1 MNELARRIAFTIG
14 ALLIYRFGSHIP
26 VVSLWTPTG
35 PLPEGAILRVSIF
48 SLGIVPYLTA
58 AVIIRLLSM
67 VWGRL
72 NALERSGQ
80 AGRSFIARGTLIL
93 TLFLA
98 AFQGYGIASALRG
111 TPGLVD
117 PSDGWFPLAAT
128 ASMVGGVF
136 LVIWL
141 CEQITRH
148 GIGNGLALVL
158 SINIL
163 ASLPES
169 IATEITALRQ
179 GIVSSD
185 LVLLHVLSWV
195 IAVASMVAVEGA
207 RRNVRVEFAERKVGS
222 RLLPPRSSVLPI
234 KLNSAGLL
242 IPVTVAPWFWSLPL
256 AFAVLFFGAREPWLV
271 AAQRHIAFGEPAH
284 LIIGSLLIFVL
295 VFVYTSYVVDPDHA
309 ADRLAKHGGT
319 IPGVAPG
326 EPTADYLDRLVSL
339 TTVVGAIYL
348 TAVSLFPELLVA
360 RGAALPY
367 EISGGSALIVVCTIL
382 DIRKQVRD
390 LLRINARGGRQ

>member
-1 MNELARRIAFTIG
+1 
-14 ALLIYRFGSHIP
+14 
-26 VVSLWTPTG
+26 
-35 PLPEGAILRVSIF
+35 
-48 SLGIVPYLTA
+48 
-58 AVIIRLLSM
+58 
-67 VWGRL
+67 
-72 NALERSGQ
+72 
-80 AGRSFIARGTLIL
+80 
-93 TLFLA
+93 
-98 AFQGYGIASALRG
+98 
-111 TPGLVD
+111 
-117 PSDGWFPLAAT
+117 
-128 ASMVGGVF
+128 MVGGAF
-136 LVIWL
+136 LLIWL

-158 SINIL
+158 STNIL
-163 ASLPES
+163 APLPED
-169 IATEITALRQ
+169 IATVITALRQ
-179 GIVSSD
+179 GIVSGD
-185 LVLLHVLSWV
+185 LILLHVLSWV
-195 IAVASMVAVEGA
+195 IAVTSMVAVESA

-222 RLLPPRSSVLPI
+222 RLLPARSAVPI
-234 KLNSAGLL
+234 KLNNAGLL

-271 AAQRHIAFGEPAH
+271 AVQRHIAFGEPAH

-348 TAVSLFPELLVA
+348 TAVSLFSELLVA
-360 RGAALPY
+360 RVAALSY